1 MKKKHIRLFSII
13 FGILLLLFLIVNF
26 GLNFWLK
33 SNLPRYIKNNSEY
46 IITYKT
52 LDVDVGTGNII
63 STGVTV
69 NNQNPDRTDKLG
81 LQGTIDTLSISR
93 LGIYDLIFSKSITT
107 DDLTL
112 RNPNLNVILAK
123 PVDAKP
129 GKKADPPKFKSI
141 VITNGNIQI
150 FRHTQQKIL
159 SVKALDLSVE
169 NLQMKEKSLDNQ
181 FPIAFEKYHLKGNNF
196 FFRPDNVYAFTAQ
209 SISTEDG
216 QMSVKNFVM
225 IPLLSYQNFLKYY
238 PKKRN
243 LFDVKAEEMSFKDI
257 LIKKN
262 KLSLTNVKFEN
273 PEIKMFTTDV
283 KSDEKKKSFTY
294 DVNLENVLLNNAK
307 INILKS
313 NGTSL
318 FGAEQLTMKI
328 TRLVMNDETAKG
340 NIPFQYENFD
350 IQGKNINYGSASQ
363 HVKVASLKINPKS
376 ADLLNVSVKPTS
388 IHSDKTSLDLIAQRL
403 QLNINKWEFL
413 KNKLNLDIETVLVN
427 QLNGK
432 IKSAHN
438 PKKKKPTFEGIQFPL
453 KIKNVVVKNSNIE
466 IDSKNQPLVFKD
478 LNANI
483 QQIEMNDQTIKDG
496 IPFKTGNYSLTTRN
510 FNYKTKFYNLSASL
524 LKLNKNTVQIFNF
537 AMKPTVSR
545 AQYIR
550 MIPSEKDL
558 YDLKI
563 NQVNA
568 NGKWDLVSEKK
579 FLEVENVTLNNM
591 EANVFRSKI
600 PKDDLTDKPMYSQLL
615 RSIKFPMYVRNLDIK
630 NSVLEYEEDT
640 KKSDGPGKLIFNDLN
655 MNVKNVNSG
664 KMKGKPTVVPIS
676 ITCKFMNAS
685 PMNVKWSFDTANR
698 NDAFTISGN
707 IADLPASRINPF
719 IEPYLKI
726 QATGLISDLIF
737 NFKGTQHGINGTL
750 KMVHQNLKIAILKQ
764 TGEKDKILSAVA
776 NIFVKTDSG
785 NYPESVTVEEVQR
798 DKTKSF
804 FNLFWKGI
812 EQGLKKTLIGKNAPK
827 TEQSIKNTVENTKS
841 ALEQNK
847 VELQQTKSEVKEKVE
862 TVKGKIKE
870 KKEVVKEKGIFRNLF
885 KKKSDSI

>member
-1 MKKKHIRLFSII
+1 MKKKYIRLFSII
-13 FGILLLLFLIVNF
+13 FGVFLILFFIVNF

-33 SNLPRYIKNNSEY
+33 YNLPNYIKKNSDY
-46 IITYKT
+46 TITYKT
-52 LDVDVGTGNII
+52 LDVDAGTGNIH
-63 STGVTV
+63 STGITI
-69 NNQNPDRTDKLG
+69 NNQNPDSTDKLG

-93 LGIYDLIFSKSITT
+93 LGIYDLIFSKNITT

-112 RNPNLNVILAK
+112 KNPNLNVILAK
-123 PVDAKP
+123 PTDEKK
-129 GKKADPPKFKSI
+129 GKKASLPKFKNIS
-141 VITNGNIQI
+141 ITNGNIQV
-150 FRHTQQKIL
+150 FRHNLQKI
-159 SVKALDLSVE
+159 VAAKELDFAVE
-169 NLQMKEKSLDNQ
+169 DLRMTEKSDDSQ
-181 FPIAFEKYHLKGNNF
+181 FPIAFDKYHLKGKNF
-196 FFRPDNVYAFTAQ
+196 FFRPDNVYAFTAV
-209 SISTEDG
+209 SVSTENG
-216 QMSVKNFVM
+216 QMSVKNFAM
-225 IPLLSYQNFLKYY
+225 IPLLSYPNFLKYY

-243 LFDVKAEEMSFKDI
+243 LFDVKSAEMSFKDI
-257 LIKKN
+257 LIKQN
-262 KLSLTNVKFEN
+262 KLSLTNVKFDN

-283 KSDEKKKSFTY
+283 KSEQKKKSFTY

-313 NGTSL
+313 NGTTL
-318 FGAEQLTMKI
+318 FGAENLTMNI

-350 IQGKNINYGSASQ
+350 IQGKNINYSSASQ
-363 HVKVASLKINPKS
+363 NVKVASLKINPKS
-376 ADLLNVSVKPTS
+376 ADLLNVSIKPTS
-388 IHSDKTSLDLIAQRL
+388 FHPDKTSLDLMAQRL
-403 QLNINKWEFL
+403 QLKINNWEFIRSKL
-413 KNKLNLDIETVLVN
+413 KLDVETVLVN

-432 IKSAHN
+432 IKTANN

-453 KIKNVVVKNSNIE
+453 KIKNVIVKNSNLE

-524 LKLNKNTVQIFNF
+524 LKLNKNTVQISNF

-550 MIPSEKDL
+550 MIPTEKDL

-568 NGKWDLVSEKK
+568 NGKWDLVSKSK
-579 FLEVENVTLNNM
+579 FLDIENVTLNNM
-591 EANVFRSKI
+591 DANVFRSKI
-600 PKDDLTDKPMYSQLL
+600 PNDDLTDKPMYSQLL
-615 RSIKFPMYVRNLDIK
+615 RSVKFPVYVRNLDIK
-630 NSVLEYEEDT
+630 NSLLVYEEDT
-640 KKSDGPGKLIFNDLN
+640 KKSDGPGKLNFNDLN
-655 MNVKNVNSG
+655 MNVKNINSG
-664 KMKGKPTVVPIS
+664 KMKGRPTLVPIA

-685 PMNVKWSFDTANR
+685 PMNVKWNFDTANM

-785 NYPESVTVEEVQR
+785 NYPESVVVEEVAR

-812 EQGLKKTLIGKNAPK
+812 EQGFKKTLIGKNAPK
-827 TEQSIKNTVENTKS
+827 TEQSIKNTVENTKT

-847 VELQQTKSEVKEKVE
+847 FELQQTKSEVKEKVE
-862 TVKGKIKE
+862 TVKGKIQE
-870 KKEVVKEKGIFRNLF
+870 KKEVVKEKGLFKNLF
-885 KKKSDSI
+885 KKKSDSV

>member
-1 MKKKHIRLFSII
+1 M
-13 FGILLLLFLIVNF
+13 LFLIVNF

-33 SNLPRYIKNNSEY
+33 SNLPNYIKKNSDY
-46 IITYKT
+46 TITYKT
-52 LDVDVGTGNII
+52 LDVDTGTGNIH
-63 STGVTV
+63 STGITI

-93 LGIYDLIFSKSITT
+93 LGIYDLIFSNNINTE
-107 DDLTL
+107 DLTL
-112 RNPNLNVILAK
+112 KNPNLNVILAK
-123 PVDAKP
+123 PTDEKT
-129 GKKADPPKFKSI
+129 GKKARLPKFKNIS
-141 VITNGNIQI
+141 ITNGNIQV
-150 FRHTQQKIL
+150 FRH
-159 SVKALDLSVE
+159 
-169 NLQMKEKSLDNQ
+169 NLQKLVAVKELDFAVEDLRMTEKSDDSQ
-181 FPIAFEKYHLKGNNF
+181 FPIAFDKYHLKGKNF
-196 FFRPDNVYAFTAQ
+196 FFRPDNVYAFTAA
-209 SISTEDG
+209 SVSTEDG
-216 QMSVKNFVM
+216 QMRVKNFAM

-243 LFDVKAEEMSFKDI
+243 LFDVKATEMSFKDI
-257 LIKKN
+257 LIKQN
-262 KLSLTNVKFEN
+262 KLSLTNVKFDN
-273 PEIKMFTTDV
+273 AEIKMFTTDV
-283 KSDEKKKSFTY
+283 KPEQKKKSFTY

-313 NGTSL
+313 NGSTL
-318 FGAEQLTMKI
+318 FGADNLTMNI

-363 HVKVASLKINPKS
+363 NVKVASLKINPKS
-376 ADLLNVSVKPTS
+376 ADLLNVSVKPTTF
-388 IHSDKTSLDLIAQRL
+388 HPDKTSLDLMAQRL
-403 QLNINKWEFL
+403 HFKINHWEFL
-413 KNKLNLDIETVLVN
+413 QNKLKLDVETVLVN

-432 IKSAHN
+432 IKTANNS
-438 PKKKKPTFEGIQFPL
+438 KKKKPTFEGIQFPL
-453 KIKNVVVKNSNIE
+453 KIKNVVVKNSNLE

-496 IPFKTGNYSLTTRN
+496 IPFKTGNYSLTTKN

-524 LKLNKNTVQIFNF
+524 LKLNKNTVQISNF

-550 MIPSEKDL
+550 MIPTEKDL

-563 NQVNA
+563 NQLNA
-568 NGKWDLVSEKK
+568 NGKWDLVSESK
-579 FLEVENVTLNNM
+579 FLDIENVTLNNM
-591 EANVFRSKI
+591 DANVFRSKI

-615 RSIKFPMYVRNLDIK
+615 RSIKFPVYVRNLDIK
-630 NSVLEYEEDT
+630 NSLLVYEEDT
-640 KKSDGPGKLIFNDLN
+640 KKSDGPGKLTFNDLN
-655 MNVKNVNSG
+655 MNVKNINSG
-664 KMKGKPTVVPIS
+664 KMKGKPTLVPIA

-685 PMNVKWSFDTANR
+685 PMNVKWNFDTANM

-707 IADLPASRINPF
+707 IANLPASHINPF

-737 NFKGTQHGINGTL
+737 NFKGTQRGINGTL

-785 NYPESVTVEEVQR
+785 NYPESVVVEEVAR

-827 TEQSIKNTVENTKS
+827 TEQSIKNTVENTKT

-847 VELQQTKSEVKEKVE
+847 VELQQTKSEVKEKVQE
-862 TVKGKIKE
+862 VKGKIQE
-870 KKEVVKEKGIFRNLF
+870 KKEVVKEKGLFKNLF
-885 KKKSDSI
+885 KKKSDSV